1 MASLSPELRQL
12 VETGP
17 LAHLSTINQDGSPQ
31 VAVIWIGID
40 GDDLVTAHMSN
51 QLKLRNMQRD
61 PRVAISL
68 EAPREPGVFLAPY
81 ATIRATAAIEGP
93 TEEAWEL
100 LNRLT
105 KVYMDPRAE
114 FPAPRAAGSLVR
126 YTIERVGGIGP
137 WAS

>member
-1 MASLSPELRQL
+1 MATLNAELRQL
-12 VETGP
+12 VELGP

-31 VAVIWIGID
+31 VAVVWIGID
-40 GDDLVTAHMSN
+40 GDDLVTAHMGN

-68 EAPREPGVFLAPY
+68 EAPREPGVFLAHY
-81 ATIRATAAIEGP
+81 ATIKATASIEGP

-105 KVYMDPRAE
+105 KVYMDPHAD

-126 YTIERVGGIGP
+126 YTIEKIGGVGP
-137 WAS
+137 WAG